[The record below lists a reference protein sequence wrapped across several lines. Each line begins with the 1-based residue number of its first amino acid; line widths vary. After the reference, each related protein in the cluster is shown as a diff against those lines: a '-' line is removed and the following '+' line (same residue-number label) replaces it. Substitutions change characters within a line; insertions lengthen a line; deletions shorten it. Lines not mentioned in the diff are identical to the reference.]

1 LRPKIQFIM
10 SLNRYNVIIFF
21 LLFGWMPAIL
31 FGQEQQNKDS
41 LDISLEEVVVTATR
55 TKRQLSNIT
64 VPVTIISKTEVQRI
78 GAQRLSDLLEE
89 QTGITTIPDF
99 GGGIGVQLQGLDSQY
114 TLILIDGQPLIGRA
128 AGTLDLN
135 RITVSN
141 IEQIEVLKGASSSLY
156 GNEALGGVINIITS
170 KEVEQSSFRFDG
182 RYATFNTSDIG
193 LEFKHRFEDNL
204 SITQSLNRY
213 GSSGYRL
220 NDQTTV
226 ATVQPFSNYTYQTN
240 ASFKKQKHEFQ
251 VNNRV
256 FTQHQN
262 DALSNEIDG
271 KVETFEIGTLWKYV
285 YKPSEKTE
293 LHTDLYRSNYKTESL
308 YTFSQSGEL
317 YESNTFNQIF
327 LRPEMRWISKPS
339 DKTEY
344 IVGVGYTYETLKRD
358 QFFKEPIFKAPY
370 ILAQVDSDLSVNTK
384 LIAGLRFDSHNI
396 YNSQLSPKLSFRH
409 KIDPKTTLKGS
420 IGYGFKAP
428 DFRQLYFD
436 FSNSTIGYIVL
447 GHEAVQSRIP
457 ELIQSG
463 QILNLLTDL
472 EQFNDPLKA
481 ESSLGYNLEIS
492 KKWSSTFKSTFNL
505 FRNEIQNLIDTKAI
519 ARKTDGQNVFS
530 YFNIDKVITQ
540 GVEANFVYRPSNFL
554 SISTGGQYLIAKNR
568 ETTQEVKEGNAFV
581 RPTPSSPAIRL
592 QSTDYF
598 GLFNRSR
605 FMGNFK
611 VFYEHPE
618 GNWDSSFRAV
628 YRSKYGLFDTNGN
641 DFLDNYDEFVCG
653 YAIIDVSVRK
663 TISENF
669 LVSLGFDNVLNYT
682 DRDNI
687 PNLPGR
693 ISYLK
698 LSIQL

>member
-1 LRPKIQFIM
+1 M
-10 SLNRYNVIIFF
+10 SLNINSLIFF
-21 LLFGWMPAIL
+21 LILSGWSTTAL
-31 FGQEQQNKDS
+31 FGQKQKIKDS
-41 LDISLEEVVVTATR
+41 LDISLEEVAVTATR

-64 VPVTIISKTEVQRI
+64 VPVTIISKKEVQRI

-89 QTGITTIPDF
+89 QTGITTMPDF

-128 AGTLDLN
+128 SGTLDLN

-170 KEVEQSSFRFDG
+170 KEFEKSPLQFDG
-182 RYATFNTSDIG
+182 RYSTFNTSDIS
-193 LEFKHRFEDNL
+193 LELKHRFKNDL
-204 SITQSLNRY
+204 FITQSLNRY
-213 GSSGYRL
+213 GSDGYRL
-220 NDQTTV
+220 NDQSSI
-226 ATVQPFSNYTYQTN
+226 ATIQPFSNYTYQTN
-240 ASFKKQKHEFQ
+240 ASFKKHGHELQ
-251 VNNRV
+251 INNRI
-256 FTQHQN
+256 FTQLQS
-262 DALSNEIDG
+262 DALSEEIEG
-271 KVETFEIGTLWKYV
+271 KVETFEIGTLLKHI
-285 YKPSEKTE
+285 YKTSDKAE
-293 LHTDLYRSNYKTESL
+293 LQTDLYRSNYITESR
-308 YTFSQSGEL
+308 YTFGQSEEL
-317 YESNTFNQIF
+317 YESNTFNQTF
-327 LRPEMRWISKPS
+327 LRSEIRWISKPS
-339 DKTEY
+339 SRVEY
-344 IVGVGYTYETLKRD
+344 IIGVGYTYETLRRD
-358 QFFKEPIFKAPY
+358 QFFEQPIFKAPY
-370 ILAQVDSDLSVNTK
+370 MLAQIDSDLTKNTK
-384 LIAGLRFDSHNI
+384 IIAGLRFDSHNI

-436 FSNSTIGYIVL
+436 FSNSTVGYIVL
-447 GHEAVQSRIP
+447 GHEAVQTRIP

-472 EQFNDPLKA
+472 DQYNDPLKA
-481 ESSLGYNLEIS
+481 ESSMAYNIEIS
-492 KKWSSTFKSTFNL
+492 RKWTSTFKSTFNL
-505 FRNEIQNLIDTKAI
+505 FRNEIQNLIDTRAI

-540 GVEANFVYRPSNFL
+540 GIEANFVFRPSNFL
-554 SISTGGQYLIAKNR
+554 SISTGGQYLITKNR
-568 ETTQEVKEGNAFV
+568 ETTQEVAAGNAFV

-598 GLFNRSR
+598 GLFNRSKL
-605 FMGNFK
+605 MGNFK

-618 GNWDSSFRAV
+618 DNWDTSIRAV

-641 DFLDNYDEFVCG
+641 DLLDNYDEFVAG
-653 YAIIDVSVRK
+653 YAIVDVSIRK
-663 TISENF
+663 KLSKNF
-669 LVSLGFDNVLNYT
+669 LASLGFDNVFNYT